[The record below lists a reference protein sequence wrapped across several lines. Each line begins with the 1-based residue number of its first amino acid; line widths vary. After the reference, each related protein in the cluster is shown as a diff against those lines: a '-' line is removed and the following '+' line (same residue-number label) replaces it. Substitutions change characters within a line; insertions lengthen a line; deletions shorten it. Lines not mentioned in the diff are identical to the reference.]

1 MPKAVWAMPAE
12 KGGDIMSVPI
22 EEQETVVQFD
32 RTSDNMSIYT
42 SDRRY
47 ITKLDKIY
55 KRSREFKYNGKVEAV
70 EYIVPV
76 RLLTFRKATKKKPI
90 NEELR
95 KERSERLKAM
105 RKAQSN
111 FDSSTEK

>member
-55 KRSREFKYNGKVEAV
+55 KRSKEFKYNGKVEAV

-76 RLLTFRKATKKKPI
+76 KLLTFRSKPVQ
-90 NEELR
+90 
-95 KERSERLKAM
+95 
-105 RKAQSN
+105 RKAL
-111 FDSSTEK
+111 TEEQKKEKVEAMKKNRKNRSKE